1 MEAVNALYS
10 TDDADL
16 AESIVASLRRRIFDG
31 SAPSPAKQAKRR
43 MSKLIYGILRRTTR
57 KETRK
62 ADDGH
67 EYIAYR
73 NPILEGSKHP
83 YALTLLTP
91 TGADSANFVEGGDP
105 MNAPYMML
113 CPEIRQTARLWD
125 RLLLESVQ
133 GTDVQLRFVLETRF
147 TYEAARERLEAGR
160 PVRIKAAA
168 AGTGLSLILVY
179 DRLIRDGYDP
189 ELIHATITDRDQSN
203 VVKTGRLL
211 AKLATT
217 SAHRTDSTQRPG
229 ICDQVKDLMHLHS
242 SRESANEAGELPYD
256 IVTLVGILEYF
267 PGHTCSTT
275 NDHHGEPPAEHDL
288 QATDLLQKID
298 VVTTDD
304 GTLITNSYRV
314 EIGAR
319 LIELWGKRLFFRNR
333 SDLESLVE
341 TAGFTSAGK
350 FDHGHIYD
358 VEAFRKRE
366 AASSSPE

>member
-10 TDDADL
+10 TDDAEL
-16 AESIVASLRRRIFDG
+16 AEAIVASLRNRIFDG
-31 SAPSPAKQAKRR
+31 APPTPAKEGKRK
-43 MSKLIYGILRRTTR
+43 MSKLIYGVLRRTTR
-57 KETRK
+57 EETRK
-62 ADDGH
+62 AADGH

-73 NPILEGSKHP
+73 NPILESSKHP

-91 TGADSANFVEGGDP
+91 SGADSANFVEGGDP

-133 GTDVQLRFVLETRF
+133 GRDVQLRFVLETRF
-147 TYEAARERLEAGR
+147 TYEAARQRLEAGK

-168 AGTGLSLILVY
+168 AGTGLSLILVF
-179 DRLIRDGYDP
+179 DRLIRDGYEP
-189 ELIHATITDRDQSN
+189 NLIHATITDRDESN
-203 VVKTGRLL
+203 VVKTGHLL

-217 SAHRTDSTQRPG
+217 SAHRTDDTQRPG

-242 SRESANEAGELPYD
+242 SKESANAAGETPYD

-275 NDHHGEPPAEHDL
+275 DEHHGETPGDDDL
-288 QATDLLQKID
+288 AATDLLQKID

-304 GTLITNSYRV
+304 GTLIANSYRV

-319 LIELWGKRLFFRNR
+319 LIELWGKRLFFRHR
-333 SDLESLVE
+333 SDLESLVQ
-341 TAGFTSAGK
+341 TAGFASVGK
-350 FDHGHIYD
+350 FDHGHVYD
-358 VEAFRKRE
+358 VEAFQKKP
-366 AASSSPE
+366 AN

>member
-10 TDDADL
+10 EDDAEL
-16 AESIVASLRRRIFDG
+16 AEAIVASLRTRIFDG
-31 SAPSPAKQAKRR
+31 EAPAPAKEAKRR
-43 MSKLIYGILRRTTR
+43 MSQLIYGVLRRTTR
-57 KETRK
+57 AETRK
-62 ADDGH
+62 AADGH
-67 EYIAYR
+67 EYVAYR
-73 NPILEGSKHP
+73 NPILEGSNHP

-91 TGADSANFVEGGDP
+91 SGADSASFVEGGDP

-113 CPEIRQTARLWD
+113 CPEIQKNARLWD

-133 GTDVQLRFVLETRF
+133 GRDVQLRFVLETRL

-179 DRLIRDGYDP
+179 DRLIRDGFDP
-189 ELIHATITDRDQSN
+189 GQIHATITDRDESN
-203 VVKTGRLL
+203 VIKTGRLL
-211 AKLATT
+211 SKLATT
-217 SAHRTDSTQRPG
+217 SAHRTDDTQGSG
-229 ICDQVKDLMHLHS
+229 ICDQVKDLLHLHS
-242 SRESANEAGELPYD
+242 TKESANAAGESPYD

-275 NDHHGEPPAEHDL
+275 DEHHGEPPGDDDIT
-288 QATDLLQKID
+288 ATDLLQKID

-304 GTLITNSYRV
+304 GTLIANSYRV

-333 SDLESLVE
+333 SDLESLVQ
-341 TAGFTSAGK
+341 TAGFSSVGK
-350 FDHGHIYD
+350 FDHGHVYD
-358 VEAFRKRE
+358 VEAFRKTKS
-366 AASSSPE
+366 AG